1 MSLVQAQS
9 SAALKSK
16 MGKSILGIWAV
27 TKILYSTLDFW
38 LDQAWTL
45 DLGLDIEL
53 VN

>member
-9 SAALKSK
+9 SAALKPK

-27 TKILYSTLDFW
+27 TKILFDFGF
-38 LDQAWTL
+38 LAGPGL